1 MAYFQVE
8 TLRGAI
14 DYIRQLQKLL
24 DETPPIRKDDR
35 RGDEDEDEKTKMHAK
50 LSTKGTAENLRSQI
64 KTERGKRRGSLS
76 SEQSPMSNG
85 TLSDSDDDHFVKRQR
100 VH

>member
-1 MAYFQVE
+1 ME

-24 DETPPIRKDDR
+24 DETPPLRKDDR
-35 RGDEDEDEKTKMHAK
+35 RDDEDEDEKTKMHTK
-50 LSTKGTAENLRSQI
+50 LTTKGAAENLRSEI
-64 KTERGKRRGSLS
+64 KSEISKRRRGSLS

-85 TLSDSDDDHFVKRQR
+85 TLSDSDDDHFAKRQR